1 LARLRPVP
9 VSAVRLTDQFWA
21 PRLRLN
27 REVTLPTQYRLL
39 EETGRLDNFRRVAGK
54 SQAPFQGFFF
64 NDSDVY
70 KWLEA
75 VAWALAA
82 APDAAQPPL
91 PYTRRFSHALQ
102 YLAARPCPLRCSSG
116 AGYVV
121 STDLPPT
128 SDRH

>member
-1 LARLRPVP
+1 M
-9 VSAVRLTDQFWA
+9 SAVRLSDQFWA

-39 EETGRLDNFRRVAGK
+39 EETGRLENFRRVAGK

-82 APDAAQPPL
+82 APEAALSRMTEAVIDEIAAAQSPDGYL
-91 PYTRRFSHALQ
+91 NTYHALER
-102 YLAARPCPLRCSSG
+102 ADERWTNLR
-116 AGYVV
+116 
-121 STDLPPT
+121 
-128 SDRH
+128 DRHEL

>member
-1 LARLRPVP
+1 MP

-39 EETGRLDNFRRVAGK
+39 EETGRLDNFRRAAGK
-54 SQAPFQGFFF
+54 IQVPFRGFFF

-82 APDAAQPPL
+82 AP
-91 PYTRRFSHALQ
+91 RRRWPAWLRPS
-102 YLAARPCPLRCSSG
+102 LARSPRPNART
-116 AGYVV
+116 A
-121 STDLPPT
+121 T
-128 SDRH
+128 

>member
-1 LARLRPVP
+1 MP
-9 VSAVRLTDQFWA
+9 VSAVRLSDQFWA

-39 EETGRLDNFRRVAGK
+39 EETGRLENFRRVAGK

-82 APDAAQPPL
+82 AP
-91 PYTRRFSHALQ
+91 
-102 YLAARPCPLRCSSG
+102 
-116 AGYVV
+116 
-121 STDLPPT
+121 
-128 SDRH
+128 